1 MAKYKLVFKA
11 SVAKDLRAIPKK
23 DVTRILQR
31 IDALQDQ
38 PRPSGCEK
46 LSGEERF
53 RVRQGD
59 YRIVY
64 GIEDLYLIVTVI
76 RVGHRRQVYLPR

>member
-1 MAKYKLVFKA
+1 MAKYKLFFKA

-38 PRPSGCEK
+38 PRPAGCEK

-53 RVRQGD
+53 RVRQGN

-64 GIEDLYLIVTVI
+64 EIEDLYLIVTVI

>member
-53 RVRQGD
+53 RVRQRD

-64 GIEDLYLIVTVI
+64 EIEDLYLIVTVI

>member
-31 IDALQDQ
+31 IDALQEQ

-53 RVRQGD
+53 RVRQGN

-64 GIEDLYLIVTVI
+64 EIEDLYLTVTVI
-76 RVGHRRQVYLPR
+76 RVGHRGQVYLPR